1 MTIASVLNLVRPN
14 VAALT
19 PYSSARDEFTSKAK
33 IFLDANE
40 NPYNWAFNRYPDP
53 YQTKLKQA
61 ISSWRGIETQHIFIG
76 NGSDEIIDLL
86 IRAFCEPKVDSIIT
100 VRPSYGMYKVSA
112 DINEVNIK
120 YHDLD
125 EKFGLDFDSL
135 LGCIDN
141 ETKILFLCSPNNP
154 SGNCI
159 SIENLSHICRSF
171 NGLVV
176 VDEAYIDFASTPSM
190 VTKLKEF
197 PNIIIL
203 QTLSKAMGA
212 AGIRLGLAFMHTE
225 IVSILNKIK
234 PPYNVN
240 SATQEIAID
249 LISDREN
256 IDGQIQQIIAE
267 RDALFQFL
275 KTLIFV
281 EDVFPSEANFILVK
295 VKDVFKLY
303 DFLLSKGIVARNR
316 DKEFRCEGCIR
327 FTIGTPEENEQLKQ
341 SLLLFQQQN

>member
-19 PYSSARDEFTSKAK
+19 PYSSARDEFTSDAK

-53 YQTKLKQA
+53 YQKKLKEA
-61 ISSWRGIETQHIFIG
+61 ISEWRGVDKQHIFIG

-86 IRAFCEPKVDSIIT
+86 IRAFCEPKVDNILT

-112 DINEVNIK
+112 DINEVQIK
-120 YHDLD
+120 YHNLD
-125 EKFGLDFDSL
+125 EKFELDFDSL
-135 LGCIDN
+135 LACVDTQ
-141 ETKILFLCSPNNP
+141 TKILFLCSPNNP

-159 SIENLSHICRSF
+159 SIENLSYICQSF

-176 VDEAYIDFASTPSM
+176 VDEAYIDFAATPSM
-190 VTKLKEF
+190 VSKLKEF
-197 PNIIIL
+197 PNLIIL

-212 AGIRLGLAFMHTE
+212 AGIRLGVAFMHTE
-225 IVSILNKIK
+225 IVTILNKIK

-249 LISDREN
+249 IISDMEN
-256 IDGQIQQIIAE
+256 IDGQIQQIKTE
-267 RDALFQFL
+267 RTSLFQFL
-275 KTLIFV
+275 DTLNFV
-281 EDVFPSEANFILVK
+281 EEVFPSEANFILVR

-303 DFLLSKGIVARNR
+303 DFLLSQGIVARNR
-316 DKEFRCEGCIR
+316 DKEFRCQGCIR

>member
-19 PYSSARDEFTSKAK
+19 PYSSARDEFTSEAK

-61 ISSWRGIETQHIFIG
+61 ISAWRGIETQHIFIG

-86 IRAFCEPKVDSIIT
+86 IRAFCEPKVDNILT

-190 VTKLKEF
+190 VSKLKEF
-197 PNIIIL
+197 PNSIIL

-225 IVSILNKIK
+225 VVAILNKIK

-316 DKEFRCEGCIR
+316 DKEFRCERCIR

>member
-19 PYSSARDEFTSKAK
+19 PYSSARDEFTSDAK

-40 NPYNWAFNRYPDP
+40 NPYNWAYNRYPDP
-53 YQTKLKQA
+53 YQKKLKEV
-61 ISSWRGIETQHIFIG
+61 IGEWRGIDTRHIFIG

-86 IRAFCEPKVDSIIT
+86 IRAFCEPKVDNILT

-112 DINEVNIK
+112 DINDIQIK

-125 EKFGLDFDSL
+125 GKFGLNMNSL
-135 LGCIDN
+135 LASVDIQ
-141 ETKILFLCSPNNP
+141 TKILFLCSPNNP

-159 SIENLSHICRSF
+159 SIENLSNICQSF
-171 NGLVV
+171 YGLVV

-190 VTKLKEF
+190 LEKVGAF
-197 PNIIIL
+197 PNLIIL

-212 AGIRLGLAFMHTE
+212 AGIRLGLAFMHAE
-225 IVSILNKIK
+225 IVTILNKIK

-249 LISDREN
+249 IISDREN
-256 IDGQIQQIIAE
+256 KIGQIQQIKAE
-267 RDALFQFL
+267 RATLFQFL
-275 KTLIFV
+275 ETLKFV
-281 EDVFPSEANFILVK
+281 EEVFPSEANFILVR

-316 DKEFRCEGCIR
+316 DKEFRCKGCIR
-327 FTIGTPEENEQLKQ
+327 FTVGTPEENEQLKRT
-341 SLLLFQQQN
+341 LLLFQQ